1 MGRVQRVQRIDGID
15 DYIVRLTSS
24 LLPDRRSC
32 ASEEQLGGADRL
44 DQSMRR
50 PDEYVVTFEDGI
62 TFEV

>member
-1 MGRVQRVQRIDGID
+1 
-15 DYIVRLTSS
+15 
-24 LLPDRRSC
+24 LPDRRSC